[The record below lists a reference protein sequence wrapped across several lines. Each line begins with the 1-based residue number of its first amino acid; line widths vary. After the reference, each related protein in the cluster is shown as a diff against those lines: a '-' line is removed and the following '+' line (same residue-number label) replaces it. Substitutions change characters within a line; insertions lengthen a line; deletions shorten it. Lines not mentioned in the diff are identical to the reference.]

1 MENILKNSLEIIS
14 VMEKE
19 KISVREFMRQNSE
32 FFEPVMTS
40 SLIAPECRNSDIY
53 KESGY
58 IFLIGSYIYFKS
70 EGKPVTWFERR
81 RFAKFEESRFEK
93 VFRKTLCSNAVR
105 RFGYLKELKESIKS
119 LC

>member
-19 KISVREFMRQNSE
+19 KLSVREFMRQNSE

-53 KESGY
+53 MESGY

-81 RFAKFEESRFEK
+81 RFAKFKENRFEK
-93 VFRKTLCSNAVR
+93 VFRKTLCSNAAR
-105 RFGYLKELKESIKS
+105 RFVCLKELKETIKS